1 MTRVAYLDCPAGISG
16 DMLLGALIDV
26 GWPEQNL
33 RELISKLKLGDVQLK
48 VDRVSKRGI
57 AATQVS
63 IVSPHHQPHRGLN
76 DLSAIIMQAEIPAAI
91 QQVAISAL
99 RLLAEAES
107 QVHGV
112 PVERIHFHEVG
123 AVDTIV
129 DIVGALVGIT
139 DLNIAEVHCSALPWS
154 RGTVKTEHGILP
166 VPPPAVALLLRDVPV
181 VGADIEGETVTPTGA
196 TLARTLAKQ
205 FGMMPAMRVE
215 RVGYG
220 AGQRDWPDR
229 PNVLRLTIGEKAG
242 DATGLQVEQLVVL
255 SCNIDDMN
263 PQWYEPLMKHLNEA
277 AALDVWLTP
286 VQMKK
291 NRPGTLVE
299 VLCAAETAAKLR
311 EVLLVHSTTL
321 GVRETLVT
329 RHSLPREM
337 QTVQTRYGEIR
348 VKVAR
353 LPDGSSKSSP
363 EHDDCVARAE
373 EHGVSIREVWLEAFS
388 KSNSPK

>member
-1 MTRVAYLDCPAGISG
+1 MRIGYLDCPAGISG

-26 GWPEQNL
+26 GWPEQGL

-48 VDRVSKRGI
+48 VERVSKRGI

-63 IVSPHHQPHRGLN
+63 ILSSPHQPHRGLH
-76 DLSAIIMQAEIPAAI
+76 DLSAIVMQAELPGAI
-91 QQVAISAL
+91 QQRAISAL

-112 PVERIHFHEVG
+112 PVDRIHFHEVG

-129 DIVGALVGIT
+129 DIVGALVGFEE
-139 DLNIAEVHCSALPWS
+139 LNIKSVHCSPLPWS

-205 FGMMPAMRVE
+205 FGTMPPMRVD

-229 PNVLRLTIGEKAG
+229 PNVLRLTIGESTD
-242 DATGLQVEQLVVL
+242 DAAGLQVEQLTLL

-263 PQWYEPLMKHLNEA
+263 PQWYEPLMKHVNDA
-277 AALDVWLTP
+277 GALDVWLTP
-286 VQMKK
+286 VHMKK
-291 NRPGTLVE
+291 NRPAVVVD
-299 VLCAAETAAKLR
+299 VLCPPEKAAPVRDMLLR
-311 EVLLVHSTTL
+311 HSTTL
-321 GVRETLVT
+321 GVREAAVT
-329 RHSLPREM
+329 RHSLPRHVE
-337 QTVQTRYGEIR
+337 TVQTVYGAIR
-348 VKVAR
+348 MKVAR
-353 LPDGSSKSSP
+353 LPDGSVKASP

-373 EHGVSIREVWLEAFS
+373 EHGVSVGDVWSVAMKA
-388 KSNSPK
+388 KSSQPT